1 MRDGSYF
8 VYCFASLQTVGWT
21 ALHFAAKSANL
32 RITKLLLAKGA
43 DTELR
48 DKVTWPLYQ

>member
-8 VYCFASLQTVGWT
+8 VIDFTSLQTIGWT
-21 ALHFAAKSANL
+21 ALHFAAKSGNFL
-32 RITKLLLAKGA
+32 IIKLLLTKGA

-48 DKVTWPLYQ
+48 DKVTEPLYH